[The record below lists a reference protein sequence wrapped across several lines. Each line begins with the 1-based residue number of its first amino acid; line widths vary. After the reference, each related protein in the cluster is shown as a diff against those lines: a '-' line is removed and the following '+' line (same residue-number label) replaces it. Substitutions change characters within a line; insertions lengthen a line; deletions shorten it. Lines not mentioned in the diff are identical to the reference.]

1 MRSGSSVISSLR
13 VNPSPGEFPFFVA
26 MTTTT
31 LSAIAFAFVVPI
43 ACASTFLQ
51 SRDLHEVTRDMIKRT
66 LVAELGMDT
75 ARTRMFEDEMRP
87 MFAAL
92 PKNRHGTLEP
102 TTVRYAL
109 HRYFVNKHGWYIKG
123 LEPLGQAWNSTS
135 VSSVMMKKVPAYIE
149 SLFDERLHGQGMGLH
164 ELAAFAATLLDF
176 VHNAAVSDLMGLY
189 KALNVETTTPVR
201 KEEADRLIRAY
212 VLQTLDGN
220 RTIDSVFD
228 MAGFEQD
235 MVETFPDWDD
245 FLSWVED
252 VRHTKSFEHSMRS
265 LVPQEFTLETVVEDV
280 QALNDHLGAFQDIGC
295 RSLKAALAD
304 VEYQNSGRVLLSD
317 FYRIG
322 LEGKYL
328 FIEYTDYLR
337 KLGALDETD
346 PSHPTVIIA
355 NYLAGPANCMITT
368 NFHSVCCYDECEHL
382 FSRVEREVAVPHA
395 EPGSIAKI
403 VADMPSDTVDAPRNL
418 STSLLSR
425 LQEIADHHDG
435 VVPLHGRLFAQWL
448 HHAYPMECSYPH
460 AAGTTSP
467 STPDEWLDETGHDET
482 AAPQDHRLHISRAAK
497 PSGNKTE
504 AALPWEAVEELVV
517 PRRAPKPKSSFSFR
531 KVAAFG
537 GIVALAAGI
546 IRVVGTTATR
556 CDGKAAKE
564 KFLV

>member
-1 MRSGSSVISSLR
+1 MRSGSSVISSLC
-13 VNPSPGEFPFFVA
+13 VNPSSWEFPLFVA
-26 MTTTT
+26 MMTTTF
-31 LSAIAFAFVVPI
+31 SAIAFAFVVPI

-51 SRDLHEVTRDMIKRT
+51 SRDLYEATRDMIRRT

-75 ARTRMFEDEMRP
+75 ARSRMFEDEMRP

-92 PKNRHGTLEP
+92 PKTQRGTLEP

-109 HRYFVNKHGWYIKG
+109 HRYFVQKHGWHIKG
-123 LEPLGQAWNSTS
+123 LEPLGQAWNATS
-135 VSSVMMKKVPAYIE
+135 VADVMSKKVPAYIE
-149 SLFDERLHGQGMGLH
+149 SLFDQELHGQGLGLH
-164 ELAAFAATLLDF
+164 QLAAFAATLIDF
-176 VHNAAVSDLMGLY
+176 VHNAAVSDVMGLY
-189 KALNVETTTPVR
+189 KAMNVETTTPVSQR
-201 KEEADRLIRAY
+201 EVDLVIRAY

-220 RTIDSVFD
+220 STVESAFEI
-228 MAGFEQD
+228 AGYEQE

-245 FLSWVED
+245 FKAWVDD
-252 VRHTKSFEHSMRS
+252 VRQTKALERSARS
-265 LVPQEFTLETVVEDV
+265 LVPQQLTLETVVEDV
-280 QALNDHLGAFQDIGC
+280 QALNDHLGAFQDINC

-304 VEYQNSGRVLLSD
+304 VEYKSTGRVLLSD

-382 FSRVEREVAVPHA
+382 FSHVEREVAAPHA
-395 EPGSIAKI
+395 EPSRIAKI

-418 STSLLSR
+418 SSSLLSR

-435 VVPLHGRLFAQWL
+435 VVPLHGRLFGQWL
-448 HHAYPMECSYPH
+448 HHAYPMECPYPH
-460 AAGTTSP
+460 EAGTTSP

-482 AAPQDHRLHISRAAK
+482 AAPEDHRLHISKAAK
-497 PSGNKTE
+497 PLGNKTE
-504 AALPWEAVEELVV
+504 ASLPWLAVEELVV
-517 PRRAPKPKSSFSFR
+517 PRRAPKPKSSLSLR
-531 KVAAFG
+531 KAVAFIAV
-537 GIVALAAGI
+537 VALAASI
-546 IRVVGTTATR
+546 IRVLATSATR
-556 CDGKAAKE
+556 GDGKAKE
-564 KFLV
+564 KFMV

>member
-1 MRSGSSVISSLR
+1 MRSGSSVISSLCLNLSSR
-13 VNPSPGEFPFFVA
+13 EFPFQVA
-26 MTTTT
+26 MMTTT
-31 LSAIAFAFVVPI
+31 LSAIAVACVVPL

-66 LVAELGMDT
+66 LVAELSMDT
-75 ARTRMFEDEMRP
+75 ARSRMFEDEMRP

-92 PKNRHGTLEP
+92 PKNHHGTLEP

-164 ELAAFAATLLDF
+164 ELAAFAATLTDF

-189 KALNVETTTPVR
+189 KALNVDTTTPVR

-220 RTIDSVFD
+220 RTIESILD
-228 MAGFEQD
+228 MADFEQD

-265 LVPQEFTLETVVEDV
+265 LVPQEFTLEAVEEDV

-295 RSLKAALAD
+295 RSLKAVLGE

-346 PSHPTVIIA
+346 PNHPTVIIA

-368 NFHSVCCYDECEHL
+368 NFHSVCCFDECEHL
-382 FSRVEREVAVPHA
+382 FAQVEREIAAPHA
-395 EPGSIAKI
+395 EPSWIAGI
-403 VADMPSDTVDAPRNL
+403 IAGLPSDTVDAPRNL
-418 STSLLSR
+418 STALSTR
-425 LQEIADHHDG
+425 LQEIADHHGG

-448 HHAYPMECSYPH
+448 HHAYPLECPYPH
-460 AAGTTSP
+460 AAGTTKP
-467 STPDEWLDETGHDET
+467 VTPDEWLDETDTDEIG
-482 AAPQDHRLHISRAAK
+482 APEDERLRITGAAK
-497 PSGNKTE
+497 PTSNATE
-504 AALPWEAVEELVV
+504 ALPWLAVEELVV
-517 PRRAPKPKSSFSFR
+517 PHRVVKPKPASFSMR
-531 KVAAFG
+531 KPLTLVAV
-537 GIVALAAGI
+537 VALAAA
-546 IRVVGTTATR
+546 VVKTVAAFATR
-556 CDGKAAKE
+556 CDSKSDKE